1 MKSLIHNMSVKV
13 TLSIVYSRAVLY
25 IMFLHRWFH
34 CSTSSFLIN
43 GKKLRI
49 IDDINLKHMVF
60 DVMAAKQKMTF
71 NYGRLPRV
79 IYLFLFSTGVDV
91 SGILQKLNAGNN
103 R

>member
-1 MKSLIHNMSVKV
+1 MSVKV
-13 TLSIVYSRAVLY
+13 TLSIVYSHAVLY

-43 GKKLRI
+43 GHKWKKKLRI

-91 SGILQKLNAGNN
+91 SGILQKLNADNN